1 MEDMMRPFREWQK
14 ITEAV
19 AQNRAAPWNAEQT
32 SKNQSFVFE
41 NA

>member
-19 AQNRAAPWNAEQT
+19 AQNRASRRMERNLAGRFIADG
-32 SKNQSFVFE
+32 
-41 NA
+41 